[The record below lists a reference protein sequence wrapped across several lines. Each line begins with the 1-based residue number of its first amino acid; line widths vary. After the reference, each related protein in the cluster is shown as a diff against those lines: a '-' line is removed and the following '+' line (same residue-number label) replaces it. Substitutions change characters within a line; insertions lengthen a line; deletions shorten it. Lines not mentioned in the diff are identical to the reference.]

1 MHRLL
6 TCSAGKGCLI
16 VNYKAFS
23 SGKVSDRTNVSGFD
37 RLSSAPFM
45 LLALA
50 TGIWQQYAG
59 TSISHEEIPHVIKG
73 KERSISGSSGY
84 QWISRGMCERQTS
97 NHINPPTQHIPST
110 RIQPVKTLSFGSL
123 MFALSVKMPLCCF
136 EATSKL

>member
-1 MHRLL
+1 MHRLP
-6 TCSAGKGCLI
+6 TCGAGKGCLI

-45 LLALA
+45 LRALA

-84 QWISRGMCERQTS
+84 QWFSRGICERQTS
-97 NHINPPTQHIPST
+97 NHIQPPTQHTNAPHP
-110 RIQPVKTLSFGSL
+110 RGFCQ
-123 MFALSVKMPLCCF
+123 
-136 EATSKL
+136 